1 MEYKFYHCC
10 FVAEVYVVILFV
22 VVAHT
27 SCYSIDRP
35 LTVFEVM
42 SNLWNSEEFNPI
54 APASDCHADYF
65 SAIDCSHVN
74 VGGLSP
80 ATAQRIEDLMVS
92 MRSDLIRIITRWEQ
106 SGQGEGGREVEEEE
120 EATPTNDDASSS
132 LTSQGGDDETRNI
145 GALSGRPP
153 RALQTRASFLNGRPS
168 YLLYFWEIADTHQV
182 LQSSLQRLNNSA
194 GASDASRAPISSA
207 SNSAG
212 SSRAV
217 RRRQQQQ
224 QELDDQ
230 QHASSSL
237 LIPLVDSIKELAE
250 CQRQMIFERVEDRN
264 HERDL
269 EEQRQQSEG
278 AERSRERAFRRR
290 AELLDLSR
298 KYRKLNA
305 ELSPNDEN
313 YRRLSEFYAEE
324 GRLLEDE
331 IRQLDL

>member
-1 MEYKFYHCC
+1 
-10 FVAEVYVVILFV
+10 
-22 VVAHT
+22 
-27 SCYSIDRP
+27 
-35 LTVFEVM
+35 
-42 SNLWNSEEFNPI
+42 
-54 APASDCHADYF
+54 
-65 SAIDCSHVN
+65 
-74 VGGLSP
+74 
-80 ATAQRIEDLMVS
+80 
-92 MRSDLIRIITRWEQ
+92 
-106 SGQGEGGREVEEEE
+106 
-120 EATPTNDDASSS
+120 
-132 LTSQGGDDETRNI
+132 
-145 GALSGRPP
+145 
-153 RALQTRASFLNGRPS
+153 
-168 YLLYFWEIADTHQV
+168 
-182 LQSSLQRLNNSA
+182 
-194 GASDASRAPISSA
+194 
-207 SNSAG
+207 
-212 SSRAV
+212 V

-230 QHASSSL
+230 QHASSSS